1 MNCARTRITYVNS
14 ALAEFVIFIF
24 FLLVPHVRSL
34 LGSRLARSEFPSREI
49 SERFLAGDPS
59 LPINYQY
66 LTKFLR
72 FDHFENS
79 LDRPVIHH
87 LVYIQHSRPPMRFPS
102 SIIVHPFNKIAY
114 LGKRDMYIFGFLSI
128 PLIPLRF
135 DQILFPSRAL

>member
-59 LPINYQY
+59 FPINYQY
-66 LTKFLR
+66 LKFLR
-72 FDHFENS
+72 FDHFEIS
-79 LDRPVIHH
+79 LDRPVSHH

-114 LGKRDMYIFGFLSI
+114 LGKRDMYIFGFLF
-128 PLIPLRF
+128 IPLRF